1 MLLRGSVPV
10 TTAIDNLLDVPLS
23 ALPQIGSKRCE
34 ALASVGIETAGDLL
48 QLYPRRY
55 LDRSSITP
63 VRQLREAMEEVTV
76 VGTVLHVKQIGQGSR
91 ARHEMVIRSDDG
103 GQCKGV
109 WFRGGRW
116 LARAYPTGR
125 VVAFSGKP
133 QKYGA
138 TFSFSHPDV
147 ERIDDEAPRLATGR
161 IIALYPGGQAFDEAR
176 ITSRAV
182 RRLVYDLIKEHGL
195 SIPEVLPA
203 WLRTHAA
210 VIEGP
215 RALRAIHFPKSQEE
229 LAEAKRRLI
238 FEELFQFQWTL
249 VRGRALQK
257 QQAGPQ
263 IGEPGALT
271 QAFRAGGLPFTLTD
285 SQEEVLVQIGRDLSS
300 GVQMNRLVQGDVGSG
315 KTVVAILAM
324 LQAIDHGFQ
333 CAFMAPTEILAEQHA
348 QTLSKWLA
356 PLGITVGLLLGGQT
370 KRIRQPLLDAISEGE
385 VAIVVG
391 THAVIQAGVAFRSLG
406 LAVVDEQHRF
416 GVVQRAKLFSKGHR
430 PHMLLMTATPIPRSL
445 AMTLYGDLDVS
456 IMRGMPKGR
465 KPIETARF
473 MERDRDAVWTRIA
486 VELEKGHQAYVV
498 YPLVEESEAMDLRD
512 AMSAVAT
519 LKEAFPRYCV
529 DVLHGRMSSAEK
541 EDVMGR
547 FSRGDIQVLV
557 STTVIE
563 VGVDVPNATVMAI
576 EHAERFGLSQ
586 LHQLRGRVGRGGD
599 QGYCFLISGHAISA
613 EGQARLA
620 AMCQTTDGFKIAE
633 MDLKLRGAGD
643 FFGTRQSGLPA
654 FKLADLVR
662 DAEWIGIARQ
672 AALALADRDLR
683 LVDPSHQVLKTWL
696 SPTVRDRS
704 GFIRVG

>member
-1 MLLRGSVPV
+1 
-10 TTAIDNLLDVPLS
+10 
-23 ALPQIGSKRCE
+23 
-34 ALASVGIETAGDLL
+34 
-48 QLYPRRY
+48 
-55 LDRSSITP
+55 
-63 VRQLREAMEEVTV
+63 
-76 VGTVLHVKQIGQGSR
+76 
-91 ARHEMVIRSDDG
+91 
-103 GQCKGV
+103 
-109 WFRGGRW
+109 
-116 LARAYPTGR
+116 
-125 VVAFSGKP
+125 
-133 QKYGA
+133 
-138 TFSFSHPDV
+138 
-147 ERIDDEAPRLATGR
+147 
-161 IIALYPGGQAFDEAR
+161 
-176 ITSRAV
+176 
-182 RRLVYDLIKEHGL
+182 
-195 SIPEVLPA
+195 
-203 WLRTHAA
+203 
-210 VIEGP
+210 
-215 RALRAIHFPKSQEE
+215 
-229 LAEAKRRLI
+229 
-238 FEELFQFQWTL
+238 
-249 VRGRALQK
+249 
-257 QQAGPQ
+257 
-263 IGEPGALT
+263 
-271 QAFRAGGLPFTLTD
+271 
-285 SQEEVLVQIGRDLSS
+285 
-300 GVQMNRLVQGDVGSG
+300 
-315 KTVVAILAM
+315 
-324 LQAIDHGFQ
+324 
-333 CAFMAPTEILAEQHA
+333 
-348 QTLSKWLA
+348 
-356 PLGITVGLLLGGQT
+356 
-370 KRIRQPLLDAISEGE
+370 
-385 VAIVVG
+385 
-391 THAVIQAGVAFRSLG
+391 
-406 LAVVDEQHRF
+406 
-416 GVVQRAKLFSKGHR
+416 
-430 PHMLLMTATPIPRSL
+430 MLLMTATPIPRSL

-473 MERDRDAVWTRIA
+473 MERERDAVWTRIA
-486 VELEKGHQAYVV
+486 AELEKGHQAYVV

-529 DVLHGRMSSAEK
+529 DVLHGRMTSAEK

-613 EGQARLA
+613 EGKARLA

>member
-1 MLLRGSVPV
+1 M
-10 TTAIDNLLDVPLS
+10 TNAIDNLLDVPLS
-23 ALPQIGSKRCE
+23 ELPQIGTKRCE
-34 ALASVGIETAGDLL
+34 ALSSVGIETAGDLL

-63 VRQLREAMEEVTV
+63 VRQLRETMEEVTV
-76 VGTVLHVKQIGQGSR
+76 VGTVLHVKQIGQGPR
-91 ARHEMVIRSDDG
+91 ARHEMMIRSDDG

-116 LARAYPTGR
+116 LARAYPAGR

-182 RRLVYDLIKEHGL
+182 RRLVYDVIKEHGL
-195 SIPEVLPA
+195 SIPEVLPT
-203 WLRTHAA
+203 WLRTYAA

-271 QAFRAGGLPFTLTD
+271 QAFRASGLPFTLTD
-285 SQEEVLVQIGRDLSS
+285 SQEEVLVQIGQDLSS

-356 PLGITVGLLLGGQT
+356 PLGIKVGLLLGGQA
-370 KRIRQPLLDAISEGE
+370 KRVRQPLINAIAEGE

-465 KPIETARF
+465 KPIETTRF
-473 MERDRDAVWTRIA
+473 LERDRDAVWTRIA
-486 VELEKGHQAYVV
+486 AEIDKGHQAYVV

-512 AMSAVAT
+512 AISAVEM
-519 LKEAFPRYCV
+519 LKEAFPRYRV

-599 QGYCFLISGHAISA
+599 QGYCFLIAGHALSA

-620 AMCQTTDGFKIAE
+620 AMCHTTDGFKIAE
-633 MDLKLRGAGD
+633 MDLELRGAGD

-662 DAEWIGIARQ
+662 DAAWIGIARK
-672 AALALADRDLR
+672 AALALADRDLH
-683 LVDPSHQVLKTWL
+683 LVDPSHRVLKSWL
-696 SPTVRDRS
+696 TPTVRARS